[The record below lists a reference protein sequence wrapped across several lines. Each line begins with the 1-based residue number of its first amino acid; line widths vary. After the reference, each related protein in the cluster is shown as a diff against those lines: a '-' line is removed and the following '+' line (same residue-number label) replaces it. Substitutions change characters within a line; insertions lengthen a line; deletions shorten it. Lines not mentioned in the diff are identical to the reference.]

1 MMKEFSVDQ
10 LRICTYENNFELGK
24 SAADFA
30 EIQINS
36 AIKTKGQAVIILATG
51 ASQFEF
57 LDEITQRNLDWSK
70 IVAFHLDEYVGIS
83 ENHPAS
89 FRRYLKER
97 IFNKTAIKEY
107 YLIDGDCEDV
117 EQEIKRLE
125 KIFNQFHVD
134 IAFVGIGENG
144 HLAFND
150 PPAKFEEEACFKIV
164 NLDKA
169 SRIQQMGEG
178 WFDTIEEVPS
188 QAITMTIPAI
198 MSSSVIACIVPDGRK
213 AAAVKNTITEAV
225 SPLRPASVLRR
236 HPQAVLFLDK
246 ESISLTSEIMTDIN
260 NKLVI

>member
-1 MMKEFSVDQ
+1 MD
-10 LRICTYENNFELGK
+10 
-24 SAADFA
+24 
-30 EIQINS
+30 
-36 AIKTKGQAVIILATG
+36 
-51 ASQFEF
+51 
-57 LDEITQRNLDWSK
+57 
-70 IVAFHLDEYVGIS
+70 
-83 ENHPAS
+83 
-89 FRRYLKER
+89 
-97 IFNKTAIKEY
+97 
-107 YLIDGDCEDV
+107 
-117 EQEIKRLE
+117 QEIKRLE
-125 KIFNQFHVD
+125 KVFNQFHVD

-150 PPAKFEEEACFKIV
+150 PPAEFEEEACFKIV

-188 QAITMTIPAI
+188 RAITMTIPAI
-198 MSSSVIACIVPDGRK
+198 MSSSVIMCVVPDERK

-246 ESISLTSEIMTDIN
+246 ASLSLSSEIMTDKR